1 MPMPTIHVRNVPEPV
16 YEALRTRAKRNG
28 RSLNAE
34 VVAALARDVGRD
46 SSHLTVTERMEAL
59 ARRIELPPDAPR
71 PEDLIRELRDS

>member
-16 YEALRTRAKRNG
+16 YEALRTRARRNG

-34 VVAALARDVGRD
+34 VVSALARDVGRD
-46 SSHLTVTERMEAL
+46 ASDLTVTERMEAL